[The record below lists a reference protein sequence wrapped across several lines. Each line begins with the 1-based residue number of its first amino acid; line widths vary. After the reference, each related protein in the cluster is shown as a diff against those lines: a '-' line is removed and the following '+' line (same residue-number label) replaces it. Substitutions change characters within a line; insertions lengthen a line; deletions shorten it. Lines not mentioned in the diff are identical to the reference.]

1 MIKVLS
7 LILILLF
14 LLVGCSNPI
23 FENSQQKSTQT
34 VNIFD
39 ENDAISKVIKEHP
52 EFPSSV
58 GSKEISLDDFG
69 KQGHRLIGSLKT
81 EVEKVGEDEY
91 IVIMTKKWNIKVN
104 DIDAV
109 SYWKYKVTP
118 DILNLIDSKEKA
130 DIVNII
136 K

>member
-1 MIKVLS
+1 MKKVFS
-7 LILILLF
+7 LILILSF

-23 FENSQQKSTQT
+23 LENNEPKSSQT

-39 ENDAISKVIKEHP
+39 EKYAISKVIKEHP

-58 GSKEISLDDFG
+58 GSKEISLNHVG
-69 KQGHRLIGSLKT
+69 KQGNKLIGSLKT
-81 EVEKVGEDEY
+81 EVEKSGQDEY
-91 IVIMTKKWNIKVN
+91 IVIITKKWNIKVN
-104 DIDAV
+104 DMDAV

-118 DILNLIDSKEKA
+118 EIITLIDSKENA